1 MKSSQ
6 SRKGLVQLSCAKDQP
21 DRCVHWQMPSWHTE
35 LLVSWGS
42 HRKFWQVH
50 CSTAI
55 FALSRRRK
63 TVTTHMWAEEVEDK
77 AQTSVK
83 ESILSR

>member
-6 SRKGLVQLSCAKDQP
+6 SRKGVVQLSCAKAQP
-21 DRCVHWQMPSWHTE
+21 HKCVHWKMLSWHTL

-42 HRKFWQVH
+42 YIKFWQVH

-55 FALSRRRK
+55 FAISRRRK
-63 TVTTHMWAEEVEDK
+63 TITTHMWAQEVGDK

-83 ESILSR
+83 ESVLSR

>member
-1 MKSSQ
+1 MRSSQ
-6 SRKGLVQLSCAKDQP
+6 SRKVLVQLSCAKALT
-21 DRCVHWQMPSWHTE
+21 DRCVHWQMPSWHTQ

-42 HRKFWQVH
+42 HMKFWQVH

-55 FALSRRRK
+55 FALSRRK
-63 TVTTHMWAEEVEDK
+63 TITTHVWAHDVGDK

-83 ESILSR
+83 ESVLSR